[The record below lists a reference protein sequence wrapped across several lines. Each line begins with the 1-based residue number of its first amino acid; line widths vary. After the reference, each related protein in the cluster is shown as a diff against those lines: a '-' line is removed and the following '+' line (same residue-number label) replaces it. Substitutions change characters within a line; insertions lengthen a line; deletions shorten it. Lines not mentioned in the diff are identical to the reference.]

1 MKNIPTKT
9 FFIIAV
15 IGYLFG
21 VFTSSPIAPI
31 IWVPSLII
39 GLVKVFSKKNIK

>member
-1 MKNIPTKT
+1 MKNIPART
-9 FFIIAV
+9 FFIVAV

-21 VFTSSPIAPI
+21 LFTGSPIAPI

-39 GLVKVFSKKNIK
+39 GLVKVFSKKNN

>member
-1 MKNIPTKT
+1 MKNIPAKT

-21 VFTSSPIAPI
+21 AFTSSPIAPI

-39 GLVKVFSKKNIK
+39 GLIKVFSKNNTK

>member
-21 VFTSSPIAPI
+21 GFTGSPIFAI
-31 IWVPSLII
+31 IWIVALII
-39 GLVKVFSKKNIK
+39 GIVKLFTQSK